1 MSIKVGV
8 VGGSGYTGGELL
20 RILSFHPGVE
30 IVGVT
35 SRKFKG
41 EPVHRA
47 HPNLRGLVT
56 LKFTETLEPV
66 ASALDWVFIALPH
79 GESMKVTP
87 RFTAS
92 GIGVVDLSADF
103 RLKSAESYK
112 TWYGREHMQPDLLD
126 RAVYGLPELYGNELK
141 RARLIAAPG
150 CNPSAA
156 LLSLA
161 PAVSNRLIENGPV
174 TVTALV
180 GSSGAGRSS
189 SVTSSHAERTG
200 VMRAYSVANHRHTAE
215 IEQELSR
222 LAGSSMSVAFTP
234 VSVNNIRGILT
245 LSHAGGRARVEELWK
260 AYREFYRGRKFV
272 RIVRDQAGELQRYPD
287 PKFTLGS
294 NFADVGFESDAR
306 LSRLVFFGALDN
318 LVKGAA
324 GQAVQAFNIAAGLDE
339 STGLLQPPLHPA

>member
-1 MSIKVGV
+1 MSIRVGV

-20 RILSFHPGVE
+20 RILSSHPGVE
-30 IVGVT
+30 ITGVS
-35 SRKFKG
+35 SRRFRG

-56 LKFTETLEPV
+56 QRFTETLEP
-66 ASALDWVFIALPH
+66 SSGALEWVFLALPH
-79 GESMKVTP
+79 GESMKVAP
-87 RFTAS
+87 RFIAS

-103 RLKSAESYK
+103 RLKSADEYR
-112 TWYGREHMQPDLLD
+112 TWYGREHSQPDLLD
-126 RAVYGLPELYGNELK
+126 RAVYGLPELHGEELK
-141 RARLIAAPG
+141 KARLIAAPG

-156 LLSLA
+156 VLSLA
-161 PAVSNRLIENGPV
+161 PAVSHRLIEGGGIA
-174 TVTALV
+174 VTALV
-180 GSSGAGRSS
+180 GSSGAGRAS

-200 VMRAYSVANHRHTAE
+200 VMRAYSVTHHRHTAE

-222 LAGSSMSVAFTP
+222 LAGSPVRVAFTP
-234 VSVNNIRGILT
+234 VSVNNVRGILT
-245 LSHAGGRARVEELWK
+245 VSYAKGSANPEEMWR

-272 RIVRDQAGELQRYPD
+272 RIVRDESGELQRYPD

-294 NFADVGFESDAR
+294 NFADVGFESDKR

-324 GQAVQAFNIAAGLDE
+324 GQAVQAFNIAVGFEETA
-339 STGLLQPPLHPA
+339 GLLQAPLHPV